1 MIFTQEQ
8 FDKILDGDKGIYM
21 DDLPFE
27 TQGLE
32 FFNALPEHIQG
43 SAVQWGFGD
52 TCVREEI
59 FVFLIEN
66 QFGLT
71 VDEYYKSGILDK
83 YYDEHVPFLI
93 DYRLLKMSRKE
104 LMKEKLEKKV
114 SMETA
119 AKTIGLDLVKVKP
132 GGNRIEC
139 VSPTFVYDKSY
150 PGVIIFEKDYHGFE
164 DMFDLD
170 RDMSEI
176 LQFENQKKIP
186 AEFTGTMRVLVEYY
200 PSNDDLDQIKLL

>member
-43 SAVQWGFGD
+43 SAVQWGFND
-52 TCVREEI
+52 TCVRENI

-71 VDEYYKSGILDK
+71 VDEYYKSGILEK
-83 YYDEHVPFLI
+83 YYDTHVPFLI
-93 DYRLLKMSRKE
+93 DFRMLKMSRQELLKE
-104 LMKEKLEKKV
+104 ELDKKV

-119 AKTIGLDLVKVKP
+119 AKTIGLDLIEVKP
-132 GGNRIEC
+132 GGNRIEYTRTYC
-139 VSPTFVYDKSY
+139 HSN
-150 PGVIIFEKDYHGFE
+150 PGVILFEKDYHGFE

-186 AEFTGTMRVLVEYY
+186 SEFTGIMRVLVEYY